1 MFIGHFAVGLASK
14 KLSQL
19 PSLAIMFIAVQFLD
33 LIWPILVLLGIE
45 TFEIQEGIT
54 KLTPL
59 NFTHYPYSHSL
70 MMSIVWGLLFGLIY
84 FVITKQARNSILM
97 SGLVFSHWVLDFI
110 THRPDLQLTP
120 FSDYRVGLG
129 LWNYPVF
136 EMIIEIGLFL
146 LGVYFYYTILKPK
159 RKIAFWSLIAFLLV
173 IHVMNLTMALLGPPP
188 PSIESVAWS
197 ANLIWLFI
205 IWAWWIEKK

>member
-14 KLSQL
+14 KISQL

-33 LIWPILVLLGIE
+33 LIWPIFVLLGIE

-70 MMSIVWGLLFGLIY
+70 MMSIIWGVLFGLLY
-84 FVITKQARNSILM
+84 FLFTKQKLNSILM
-97 SGLVFSHWVLDFI
+97 VGLVFSHWILDLI

-120 FSDYRVGLG
+120 FSDYKVGLG
-129 LWNYPVF
+129 LWNYPIAEVIL
-136 EMIIEIGLFL
+136 EVGLFL
-146 LGVYFYYTILKPK
+146 IGAYLYYNYVRPK
-159 RKIAFWSLIAFLLV
+159 RKIAFFLLLAFLLI
-173 IHVMNLTMALLGPPP
+173 IHIMNLLGPPP
-188 PSIESVAWS
+188 PSIEAVAWS
-197 ANLIWLFI
+197 ANLMWI
-205 IWAWWIEKK
+205 IVLWAWWIEKK

>member
-59 NFTHYPYSHSL
+59 NFTYYPYSHSL
-70 MMSIVWGLLFGLIY
+70 MMSIVWGLLF
-84 FVITKQARNSILM
+84 
-97 SGLVFSHWVLDFI
+97 
-110 THRPDLQLTP
+110 
-120 FSDYRVGLG
+120 
-129 LWNYPVF
+129 
-136 EMIIEIGLFL
+136 
-146 LGVYFYYTILKPK
+146 
-159 RKIAFWSLIAFLLV
+159 
-173 IHVMNLTMALLGPPP
+173 
-188 PSIESVAWS
+188 
-197 ANLIWLFI
+197 
-205 IWAWWIEKK
+205 

>member
-1 MFIGHFAVGLASK
+1 
-14 KLSQL
+14 
-19 PSLAIMFIAVQFLD
+19 
-33 LIWPILVLLGIE
+33 
-45 TFEIQEGIT
+45 
-54 KLTPL
+54 
-59 NFTHYPYSHSL
+59 
-70 MMSIVWGLLFGLIY
+70 
-84 FVITKQARNSILM
+84 M

-120 FSDYRVGLG
+120 FSDYKVGLG

-146 LGVYFYYTILKPK
+146 LGVYFYYTIIKPK

-197 ANLIWLFI
+197 ANLMWLFI